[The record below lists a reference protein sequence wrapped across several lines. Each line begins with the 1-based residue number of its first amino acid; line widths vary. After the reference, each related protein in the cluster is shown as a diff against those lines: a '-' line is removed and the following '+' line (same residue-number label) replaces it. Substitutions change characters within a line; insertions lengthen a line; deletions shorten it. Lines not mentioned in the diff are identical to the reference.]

1 VSDPRLPDGA
11 DVTKDD
17 RPEEE
22 PDAVP
27 DTPNTDPSKRAED
40 HATGEA
46 QAAENR
52 ERESPS

>member
-1 VSDPRLPDGA
+1 LLPDLP
-11 DVTKDD
+11 DVTKAD

-27 DTPNTDPSKRAED
+27 DTPNTDPDKRAED
-40 HATGEA
+40 HATGER

-52 ERESPS
+52 ELENPT